1 MLTDDRRVITLYHTG
16 YEEITRPDISRGRK
30 NADFGQGF
38 YLTGDLQF
46 AKRWARERKD
56 RDTVINTYELD
67 LGGLSVHRFERD
79 GDWFG
84 YIYSNRAGLEDALK
98 GANVIT
104 GPIANDTIYDTF
116 GIITSGFIKK
126 DDALKL
132 LLNGPEYTQTVI
144 KTEKALSHLKWI
156 SSRKL
161 DKEEIRSLRGTVKAE
176 EEQFQRQVTET
187 LLKITG
193 EDPEDL

>member
-1 MLTDDRRVITLYHTG
+1 M
-16 YEEITRPDISRGRK
+16 
-30 NADFGQGF
+30 
-38 YLTGDLQF
+38 
-46 AKRWARERKD
+46 
-56 RDTVINTYELD
+56 
-67 LGGLSVHRFERD
+67 
-79 GDWFG
+79 
-84 YIYSNRAGLEDALK
+84 
-98 GANVIT
+98 IT

-126 DDALKL
+126 EDALKL

-156 SSRKL
+156 SSAKL
-161 DKEEIRSLRGTVKAE
+161 DKEEIRSLRETVRTE